1 MTARART
8 VKLSVRLVGGDLHD
22 ITLPED
28 ARELLDLFAAMAA
41 LPSADRLLQL
51 PLGGGKAACTVR
63 ASQVVSVVS
72 EPPVVLEL
80 QKPVTPATGT
90 AARVRR
96 PQYAIIDDFLGPGEY
111 GEILA
116 LALAA
121 EDEFKAGQVSTNN
134 LDTYNPEY
142 RQNQVV
148 MHFGGT
154 VHSRLLQ
161 NRLLIWFPLLARNFG
176 IPMFPLRELESQ
188 LTAASNNQF
197 YKVHCDD
204 GPDIPRVLSCV
215 YYLFREPRG
224 FAGGNLRLYDCIEDD
239 GGSRRPAET
248 FTTIE
253 PLANRM
259 VVFPSLE
266 FHEAMPARCPSGE
279 FADCRFAI
287 TSWLQRAAVANPDA
301 TFGWGHFRCGVVAP
315 QFLDAGVA
323 GSSAP

>member
-1 MTARART
+1 MTAQART
-8 VKLSVRLVGGDLHD
+8 VELSVRLVGGDLHR

-41 LPSADRLLQL
+41 LPAADRLLQL

-63 ASQVVSVVS
+63 ASQVASVVS

-80 QKPVTPATGT
+80 QKPVAPATSAGS
-90 AARVRR
+90 RLRR
-96 PQYAIIDDFLGPGEY
+96 PQYAILDDFLGPGEY
-111 GEILA
+111 RELLA

-121 EDEFKAGQVSTNN
+121 EDDFKAGKVS
-134 LDTYNPEY
+134 DDRPGY

-148 MHFGGT
+148 MHFGDT

-161 NRLLIWFPLLARNFG
+161 NRLLIWFPLLARTFC
-176 IPMFPLRELESQ
+176 IPMFPLRQVESQ

-204 GPDIPRVLSCV
+204 APDIPRVISCV

-224 FAGGNLRLYDCIEDD
+224 FAGGDLRLYDCIDD
-239 GGSRRPAET
+239 EGGSRRPAET

-253 PLANRM
+253 PLPNRM

-279 FADCRFAI
+279 FADSRFAI
-287 TSWLQRAAVANPDA
+287 TSWLQRATVANPDA

-315 QFLDAGVA
+315 QFLDAGLA
-323 GSSAP
+323 GSRAP